1 VVIKG
6 PAVLLPESLPG
17 GPGDLILLQFGQGL
31 ARPPVVEYL
40 PDGSGIASVLSFSGR
55 PFRVVI
61 PWTSILMMGDDTTA
75 EVGFRAK
82 GGPPPLP
89 VPRKPQLR
97 VVK

>member
-1 VVIKG
+1 
-6 PAVLLPESLPG
+6 
-17 GPGDLILLQFGQGL
+17 
-31 ARPPVVEYL
+31 
-40 PDGSGIASVLSFSGR
+40 VLSFSGR